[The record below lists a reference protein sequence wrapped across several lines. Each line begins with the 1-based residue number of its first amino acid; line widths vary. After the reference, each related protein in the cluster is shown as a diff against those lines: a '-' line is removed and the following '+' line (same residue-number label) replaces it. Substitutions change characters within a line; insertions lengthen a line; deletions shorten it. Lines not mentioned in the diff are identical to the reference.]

1 MTAQREVVTAQRE
14 VADDIL
20 RNVRVMLRWA
30 MLDDVEVVTRF
41 GSNPRILQV
50 RKGGEVI
57 FTATVRGREAALPR
71 PRQVPLPGTEDV
83 VARPRFTPEESVA
96 APSASDTTAPT
107 IASLGLFEAQ
117 VVGSLDD
124 ARRTFP
130 DAQWRRLGGERCGA
144 LVNRETAAVLR
155 EAGATVKPFDPS
167 LDPPVVVEVWDLRD
181 EAKELASQLATELG
195 GTVSAPR
202 SQHSGT
208 HVESWVELPAT
219 GDAHKLAWALSYLV
233 ENKVRFWVKPA
244 TGRAARNAKGGT
256 R

>member
-1 MTAQREVVTAQRE
+1 MKPQQEVRGE
-14 VADDIL
+14 IM

-30 MLDDVEVVTRF
+30 ILDDVEVVTRF

-83 VARPRFTPEESVA
+83 VARPRFTAEEGA
-96 APSASDTTAPT
+96 ATPSASDATAPT

-117 VVGSLDD
+117 VAGTLDD

-130 DAQWRRLGGERCGA
+130 NAQWRRLGGAMCGA
-144 LVNRETAAVLR
+144 LVNRETAAMLR
-155 EAGATVKPFDPS
+155 EAGARVKPFDPS
-167 LDPPVVVEVWDLRD
+167 FDPPVVVEVWDLRD

-244 TGRAARNAKGGT
+244 TGRAARNAKGGA